1 MRALVVDDSKPVRS
15 ILGKMLRELDFEV
28 SEAVNGQE
36 GLVLLQ
42 QLGAV
47 DLATVNWNMPLLDGL
62 AFVQAVRADVRFRR
76 VPLVM
81 VTSEDKP
88 SMKARALAAGVN
100 DYIVKPF
107 TKRTLTQVLAKLGF
121 SVEPASKPSPSVTG
135 GSPPSQ
141 HRLRVLIV
149 DDSVVIRQ
157 TLSKVLSE
165 DPELEVAGTAAD
177 GRIALNALEKLAPHV
192 ILLDIEMPNMDG
204 FQTLKAL
211 RKTHPHLPVIM
222 FSSLTERGAAATLD
236 ALMLGA
242 NDYVTKP
249 TAVNNFEV
257 AKQCIRDELIPKV
270 KQFTQKSMTP
280 RTSAETTVP
289 TTSRAVEKR
298 KQIELLVVGVSTG
311 GPVALTHLLP
321 CLATN
326 HRVPVVV
333 VQHMPPVFTKHLAQ
347 RLAKQGTSPVH
358 EGHDGQRLEP
368 GEIYIA
374 PGGFHSLVARQSGK
388 LVLKLNQDPPQH
400 ACRPAADVLFRSAA
414 AATGAATLAVV
425 LTGMGRDALD
435 GCRHIAAAGG
445 QIIVQDEAT
454 SVVWGMPGHVARAGL
469 ASAILP
475 LERLGN
481 EINRRLRWKED
492 GPSNS

>member
-15 ILGKMLRELDFEV
+15 ILGKMLRELNFEV
-28 SEAVNGQE
+28 SEAANGQE
-36 GLVLLQ
+36 GLALLE
-42 QLGAV
+42 QLGPV
-47 DLATVNWNMPLLDGL
+47 DLATVNWNMPLVDGL
-62 AFVQAVRADVRFRR
+62 AFVQAVRANARFRR
-76 VPLVM
+76 LPMVM
-81 VTSEDKP
+81 VTSEGRP
-88 SMKARALAAGVN
+88 SMKARALAAGAN

-107 TKRTLTQVLAKLGF
+107 TKKVLTQVLTDLGLQLND
-121 SVEPASKPSPSVTG
+121 PPKPSPSARTR
-135 GSPPSQ
+135 SIASSQ

-242 NDYVTKP
+242 NDYVPKP
-249 TAVNNFEV
+249 TAVSDFEV

-270 KQFTQKSMTP
+270 KQFAT
-280 RTSAETTVP
+280 TSTTHKTTAENAGTY
-289 TTSRAVEKR
+289 TSRAIEKR
-298 KQIELLVVGVSTG
+298 ARIELVVVGVSTG
-311 GPVALTHLLP
+311 GPVALSHLLP
-321 CLATN
+321 CLASN
-326 HRVPVVV
+326 RRVPVVV
-333 VQHMPPVFTKHLAQ
+333 VQHMPPVFTKHLAD
-347 RLAKQGTSPVH
+347 RLAKQGTLPVH
-358 EGHDGQRLEP
+358 EARDGQRLEP
-368 GEIYIA
+368 GEVYIA
-374 PGGFHSLVARQSGK
+374 PGGFHTAVARQAGQ
-388 LVLKLNQDPPQH
+388 LVLKLNRDPPQH
-400 ACRPAADVLFRSAA
+400 SCRPAADVLFRSAA
-414 AATGAATLAVV
+414 AVTGAATLAVV
-425 LTGMGRDALD
+425 LTGMGRDGLD

-445 QIIVQDEAT
+445 QIIVQNEAT

-469 ASAILP
+469 AHAILP
-475 LERLGN
+475 LDRLGN
-481 EINRRLRWKED
+481 EIIRRLTWTEN
-492 GPSNS
+492 G